1 MIRAAIPA
9 DLAAVVRIAKA
20 CFTGEDAFGP
30 GWLLKL
36 LECPGTTLAVEDA
49 SAGVIR
55 GFMVLMAHP
64 LGTIVRLIA
73 VDTEYRGQGVGKA
86 LLASV
91 QSPAFAW
98 VRDENTAS
106 LNLFKSML
114 WKETEPMSGRKR
126 RNWRYLSLERGVD

>member
-36 LECPGTTLAVEDA
+36 LEYPGTVVYVDDA

-55 GFMVLMAHP
+55 GFMVLMTHP

-106 LNLFKSML
+106 LNLFKAML
-114 WKETEPMSGRKR
+114 WNETEPVSGRKR

>member
-9 DLAAVVRIAKA
+9 DLAAVVRIAKVS
-20 CFTGEDAFGP
+20 FTGEDAFGP
-30 GWLLKL
+30 GWLLKS
-36 LECPGTTLAVEDA
+36 LEYSGVTLVVEDA

-55 GFMVLMAHP
+55 GFMMLGAHP

-114 WKETEPMSGRKR
+114 WKETEPVSGRKR
-126 RNWRYLSLERGVD
+126 RNWRYLSLEHGVD